1 MIGAGG
7 IRYITVNA
15 EMSMTKEHSS
25 RRLVTRRD
33 GTGISKPSRMVMVMA
48 TPLLLTDCAAAA
60 REMRFAMRETSS
72 TRLKSPFHRAII
84 DIGFP
89 SYRTTSLSV
98 VVE

>member
-7 IRYITVNA
+7 IRYVTLNA
-15 EMSMTKEHSS
+15 EMFMTKEHNR

-48 TPLLLTDCAAAA
+48 TPLLLIDCAAAT
-60 REMRFAMRETSS
+60 RGMGFTMHETSS
-72 TRLKSPFHRAII
+72 TRLKSPLHRAII
-84 DIGFP
+84 DIGFF

>member
-7 IRYITVNA
+7 IRDVTLNA
-15 EMSMTKEHSS
+15 EMSMTKEHNR

-33 GTGISKPSRMVMVMA
+33 GTGISRPSSMVMVMA
-48 TPLLLTDCAAAA
+48 TPLLLTDCVAAT

-72 TRLKSPFHRAII
+72 TRLKSPLHRAII
-84 DIGFP
+84 DIGFF

>member
-7 IRYITVNA
+7 IRYVTLNA
-15 EMSMTKEHSS
+15 EMFMTKEHNR

-72 TRLKSPFHRAII
+72 TRLKSPLHRAII
-84 DIGFP
+84 DMEFF
-89 SYRTTSLSV
+89 SYRKTNLVV